1 MSRFHK
7 LLRINLST
15 QIYTEEDIPSEY
27 EKKFIGGKGIGTAYL
42 VRELEPHIDP
52 LGPDNKFIIA
62 TGPLNGTSAPASS
75 RYEIITKSPLT
86 GIYLDCNSGGH
97 FAQEVKA
104 TGFDI
109 FIIEGVSEK
118 PVIIFINNNQVSFV
132 EASDVWGMCV
142 YDAENYVKKILKD
155 PAVRVMSIGPAGEN
169 LVRFASVSSDYS
181 RQAARGGTG
190 AVLGSKKVKA
200 IAVKGTRD
208 IPIVN
213 FRSFLLSV
221 KKAREVIFN
230 NPWVPDQRKYGTPRT
245 VTPVNANGLL
255 PVNNFTEGIVES
267 VASIDEFAM
276 EALVKKRLSCGECP
290 IACSKGYNR
299 GKFAMEGP
307 EYETIALLGPNIGVL
322 DLNEIAEFNYY
333 CNQYG
338 LDTMSTG
345 ALIGALLTSGKI
357 KIEGREK
364 KKQTIIKLLDQ
375 MSYRKGIGDVL
386 AEGLRFVGK
395 KWDISYLMPEIKG
408 LGIPAYDPR
417 CSDGTAL
424 VYMTAD
430 RGACHLRSWPLGREL
445 ASLWGENDL
454 DKKID
459 FIKNQQDEKAA
470 EEGLIVCQFA
480 YGIGLLDEI
489 LPEMLNEATGEDW
502 NIAKMKIAGERTWNL
517 SKLFNVGEGMSRED
531 DYLPEKFAVEGI
543 KSGPL
548 KGKTM
553 SKGKQDLML
562 DKYYELRGW
571 TKKGVPTSETLKRLD
586 IKEEL

>member
-7 LLRINLST
+7 LLRVNLST
-15 QIYTEEDIPSEY
+15 QTYTEEDIPSEY

-62 TGPLNGTSAPASS
+62 IGPLNGTSAPASS

-118 PVIIFINNNQVSFV
+118 PVIIFINNNQVSFI

-142 YDAENYVKKILKD
+142 YDTENYVRKILKD

-221 KKAREVIFN
+221 KKARELIFN

-345 ALIGALLTSGKI
+345 VLIGALIASGKI
-357 KIEGREK
+357 NFGEQEK
-364 KKQTIIKLLDQ
+364 KGEKIIKLFKQ
-375 MSYRKGIGDVL
+375 ISYREGIGDVL
-386 AEGLRFVGK
+386 AEGLRVAGK
-395 KWDISYLMPEIKG
+395 KLDISYLIPEVKG

-445 ASLWGENDL
+445 ASVWGENDL

-470 EEGLIVCQFA
+470 EESLIVCQFA
-480 YGIGLLDEI
+480 YGIGLLDDI
-489 LPEMLNEATGEDW
+489 LPEMVNEATGEDW
-502 NIAKMKIAGERTWNL
+502 NLAKMKIAGERIWNL
-517 SKLFNVGEGMSRED
+517 SRLFNVGEGMSRED
-531 DYLPEKFAVEGI
+531 DYLPEKFAKEGI

-548 KGKTM
+548 KGKII
-553 SKGKQDLML
+553 SREKQDRML

-571 TKKGVPTSETLKRLD
+571 TKKGVPTPETLKRLD
-586 IKEEL
+586 TKE